1 MIVMI
6 VVMLVL
12 VFMQSTFRVVVLV
25 IIRAGHKVF
34 VSLPFVVHPDDQV
47 AALLAF
53 AALATTSVPELVT

>member
-1 MIVMI
+1 MI

-25 IIRAGHKVF
+25 IICAGHKAF
-34 VSLPFVVHPDDQV
+34 VILPLVVHPDDQV
-47 AALLAF
+47 VALLAF